1 MNIGIV
7 GLGVVGK
14 AVEHGFIKLGHK
26 VYVHDIKLETKISNL
41 ISCEVI
47 YVCVPTPR
55 DHDGSCDISIVQEVM
70 DDLSSLKFDK
80 HVCIKSTVTPGTT
93 RELIDEYPDL
103 SISFVPEFL
112 RERCALVDFV
122 ENHDVCIIGAH
133 SEEAYEAIKES
144 HGHFPERFVHLTP
157 TEAEFAKY
165 FNNVYNATL
174 ITFANSFYEVCKNMG
189 ASYQNVKN
197 AIVHRKNISNVYL
210 DCNDNLRGFG
220 GMCLPKDVSA
230 IASLSKKLDI
240 NVDFFDDILRENDKY
255 EVTVFEGMRK

>member
-122 ENHDVCIIGAH
+122 ENHDVCIIGTH

>member
-122 ENHDVCIIGAH
+122 ENHDVCIIGTH
-133 SEEAYEAIKES
+133 SEEAYEVIKES